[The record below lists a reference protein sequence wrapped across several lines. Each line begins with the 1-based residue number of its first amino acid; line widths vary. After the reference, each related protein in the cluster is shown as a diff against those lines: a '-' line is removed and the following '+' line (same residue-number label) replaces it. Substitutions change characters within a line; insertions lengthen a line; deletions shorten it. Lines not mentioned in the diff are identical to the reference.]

1 MFRGQYSHAIDAK
14 GRVALPSRF
23 RESMGSDGE
32 VRLVLTP
39 SISDGSIH
47 VFPLKTWEELEAK
60 VAKLPQF
67 DQQVIM
73 LRRRYVSAAVD
84 CELDSQGRVLVPP
97 QMREHA
103 GILKEV
109 VWAGVLEKI
118 ELWAQERWT
127 KATEMSPQDL
137 AELQRRMG
145 EWGL

>member
-1 MFRGQYSHAIDAK
+1 
-14 GRVALPSRF
+14 
-23 RESMGSDGE
+23 
-32 VRLVLTP
+32 
-39 SISDGSIH
+39 
-47 VFPLKTWEELEAK
+47 
-60 VAKLPQF
+60 
-67 DQQVIM
+67 
-73 LRRRYVSAAVD
+73 VD